1 MLLTFWLFTRIPI
14 VSKLPEYTSS
24 TKFTATEGY
33 SGKDPGSY
41 GHFRLFALKQLFSIV
56 LNYFDGFSEIKSKP
70 GVHPANGRW
79 CREDGSFSQYH
90 RTHLFQLPQ

>member
-33 SGKDPGSY
+33 FGVFPYDKYSTMSDLIDS
-41 GHFRLFALKQLFSIV
+41 LKNKIMP
-56 LNYFDGFSEIKSKP
+56 KTK
-70 GVHPANGRW
+70 
-79 CREDGSFSQYH
+79 
-90 RTHLFQLPQ
+90 

>member
-1 MLLTFWLFTRIPI
+1 MLLTFWLFTRIPL

-41 GHFRLFALKQLFSIV
+41 GYFRLFCPEAAFL
-56 LNYFDGFSEIKSKP
+56 DCP
-70 GVHPANGRW
+70 
-79 CREDGSFSQYH
+79 
-90 RTHLFQLPQ
+90 